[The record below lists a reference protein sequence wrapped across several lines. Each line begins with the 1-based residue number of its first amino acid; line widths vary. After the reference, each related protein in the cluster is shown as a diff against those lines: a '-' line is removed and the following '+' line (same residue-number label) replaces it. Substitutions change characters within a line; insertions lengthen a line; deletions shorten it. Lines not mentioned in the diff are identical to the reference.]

1 MNFEKSLPA
10 SAHKRL
16 WAKVP
21 PRKGGG
27 GAESREG
34 QEADEGRQAAQ
45 LPAETLLPGDSNVG
59 TQPLTRMEIH
69 NKLLSLVTAAR
80 LWKSRSMMQ
89 EFVKL
94 TKTPMLW
101 GRKTIEK
108 ELALTFNKHFTF
120 TIDFF
125 MKMQR

>member
-45 LPAETLLPGDSNVG
+45 LPAETLLPGDSNVVIAANTDGDTQQASFTGDSSATIEVTIDDVRIREIDQNTNVMG
-59 TQPLTRMEIH
+59 TQYYREGI
-69 NKLLSLVTAAR
+69 
-80 LWKSRSMMQ
+80 
-89 EFVKL
+89 
-94 TKTPMLW
+94 
-101 GRKTIEK
+101 G
-108 ELALTFNKHFTF
+108 
-120 TIDFF
+120 IDI
-125 MKMQR
+125 